1 MRGIGIEDFV
11 LIAKTN
17 GMIDDHTDSFVQFGK
32 VMGFCMLK
40 SNDIGVLFNAH
51 NYQMV
56 IAYIGE
62 DSLVHISEWDIVG
75 NFVSNEKMDT
85 EKGIVAFN
93 STVKKPSRVIK
104 KVIMLNGTILEL

>member
-1 MRGIGIEDFV
+1 MRAMSINDFV
-11 LIAKTN
+11 VKAKCD
-17 GMIDDHTDSFVQFGK
+17 GMIDDHTDDFVQFGK
-32 VMGFCMLK
+32 VMGFCSLK
-40 SNDIGVLFNAH
+40 GGDIGVLFNAH

-56 IAYIGE
+56 MAYIGE